1 MPQMPLVII
10 LEKNGVDVL
19 DASLEKTILRSY
31 RCYVNVRSGKMNVI
45 HGF

>member
-19 DASLEKTILRSY
+19 DASLEKYLAKLQML
-31 RCYVNVRSGKMNVI
+31 C
-45 HGF
+45 